1 METTTDPTVIGA
13 GSPAVDLSEDETRE
27 LLRAAF
33 ERWDLSGRRVLV
45 IVPDGTRTA
54 PIPLFFRLLHELLG
68 GRVAAL
74 DYLVA
79 LGTHPAMSEEA
90 LGRLVGVSAAERAAR
105 YPDVRIFNHRWD
117 LPETFVT
124 LGSIT
129 AAETRA
135 LS

>member
-1 METTTDPTVIGA
+1 MDARRHTMSTTADVIGA

-33 ERWDLSGRRVLV
+33 ERWDLAGRRVLV

-79 LGTHPAMSEEA
+79 LGTHSAMSEEA
-90 LGRLVGVSAAERAAR
+90 LCRLVGVTAEERATR
-105 YPDVRIFNHRWD
+105 YADVRIFNHRWD

-124 LGSIT
+124 L
-129 AAETRA
+129 
-135 LS
+135 